1 MQAFDYYKYLAILL
15 KLITLA
21 SVMLLSPAHA
31 VSHITITADSV
42 NGDGFSLKQA
52 KLNLQQPINGEI
64 SFRAQELQAGE
75 RSFKLLAFD
84 CAQLHVAQSVIE
96 CASTKMGLEK
106 FSATGSFRADL
117 KKNQVDYRVAPNDK
131 ETIAGT
137 LHFNGADWNT
147 RAELAQGDITRLS
160 AYLPATAPKIT
171 QGSVSGSVG
180 LSSAAG
186 EIRIEPDL
194 VLTNLFFS
202 DKDGLHAGEKLNAS
216 FKGVITKAA
225 NNWRWNGDLDYV
237 SGEALW
243 TPLYFEKGGHKLKL
257 AGSYDDKTLRID
269 SSALQLAEIGI
280 ANITFA
286 WDMAAK
292 KMTDFRLAGKG
303 INLDLLYKVILKPY
317 LEKTPFN
324 ALTAKGSGDIEWVQT
339 GDEIKVFG
347 LALRDAQFDDANNRF
362 SVAGLQLDLPWRLG
376 EKRDARVRFNSAK
389 MLNIPLG
396 AVDTPVTMNGYD
408 FSMPRLILPIF
419 DGKLEI
425 KDFKAAESKGEW
437 TWKFSGGLSPLSLS
451 NLTKTLK
458 VPELNGNISGEIPTV
473 EYANHDIKMSGA
485 LVIQLLDGFAIIKDV
500 ALYRAL
506 GDAPRFTADVDARN
520 LDLALMTTAFSF
532 GKMQGR
538 VDLRIADMELVKWK
552 PVRMDAS
559 VMSSPGNY
567 AKKISQQAVQNISA
581 LGGAGAA
588 AAIQRSFLQF
598 FEQFGYDKLGLTCK
612 LNNNIC
618 EMSGVESTPQGYVI
632 VKGGGIP
639 AITVMGYNRTVGW
652 QELLERVS
660 RITQEN
666 AAAPVIK

>member
-1 MQAFDYYKYLAILL
+1 MQPFDYIQFFSVRLIFIALVSAMIPTAQAIN
-15 KLITLA
+15 
-21 SVMLLSPAHA
+21 
-31 VSHITITADSV
+31 HIAITADSV
-42 NGDGFSLKQA
+42 RGDGFSLKQA
-52 KLNLQQPINGEI
+52 KLNLQQPVNGEI

-75 RSFKLLAFD
+75 RAFKLLAFD

-96 CASTKMGLEK
+96 CASAKMGLEK
-106 FSATGSFRADL
+106 YSATGSFRADL
-117 KKNQVDYRVAPNDK
+117 KNKQVDYRLAPNDK
-131 ETIAGT
+131 ETLVGK
-137 LHFNGADWNT
+137 LNFNGTDWST
-147 RAELAQGDITRLS
+147 RAELAQGDLSRLS

-171 QGSVSGSVG
+171 QGIVSGSVG

-194 VLTNLFFS
+194 VLTNIFFS
-202 DKDGLHAGEKLNAS
+202 DKDGLHAGEKLNAT
-216 FKGVITKAA
+216 FKGIITKAD

-257 AGSYDDKTLRID
+257 AGLYDDKTLRID
-269 SSALQLAEIGI
+269 SSTLQLADIGV

-286 WDMAAK
+286 WDMSAK

-303 INLDLLYKVILKPY
+303 IKLDPLYKVILKPY
-317 LEKTPFN
+317 MEKTAFN
-324 ALTAKGSGDIEWVQT
+324 AMTAKGEGDIDWVQKN
-339 GDEIKVFG
+339 GDITEFD
-347 LALRDAQFDDANNRF
+347 LSLRDAQFDDANNRF
-362 SVAGLQLDLPWRLG
+362 SVYGLQLSLPWKLNEQR
-376 EKRDARVRFNSAK
+376 EARIRFTSAK
-389 MLNIPLG
+389 MLNVPLG

-437 TWKFSGGLSPLSLS
+437 TWKFAGGLSPLSLS
-451 NLTKTLK
+451 SLTKTLK
-458 VPELNGNISGEIPTV
+458 LPELSGNISGEIPTV
-473 EYANHDIKMSGA
+473 EYANHDIKMGGA

-520 LDLALMTTAFSF
+520 LDLALMTQAFSF

-538 VDLRIADMELVKWK
+538 VDLRVKDMELVKWK

-559 VMSSPGNY
+559 VMSSPGSY
-567 AKKISQQAVQNISA
+567 TKKISQQAVQNISA
-581 LGGAGAA
+581 LGGAGAV

-598 FEQFGYDKLGLTCK
+598 FEQFGYEKLGLTCK

-618 EMSGVESTPQGYVI
+618 EMGGVESTPQGYVI

-652 QELLERVS
+652 QEFLDRVR
-660 RITQEN
+660 RITQDN
-666 AAAPVIK
+666 ANPVIQ